1 MGSLF
6 TYTQDDNDLRQKRTK
21 VIASGLTAVLLSGC
35 ALFTPYEP
43 ELKQGNFVKE
53 EQLQQL
59 QTGMSAEQ
67 VQFLLG
73 TPMLTGESPGDRWI
87 YPIHEDEGEYRHI
100 IVDFENGQVS
110 RISRSS

>member
-1 MGSLF
+1 MTALF
-6 TYTQDDNDLRQKRTK
+6 
-21 VIASGLTAVLLSGC
+21 LSGC

-59 QTGMSAEQ
+59 ETGMTADQ

-73 TPMLTGESPGDRWI
+73 TPMLTGESPENRWI
-87 YPIHEDEGEYRHI
+87 YPILEGEGDYRHI
-100 IVDFENGQVS
+100 VVEFDNGRVS

>member
-1 MGSLF
+1 MTALF
-6 TYTQDDNDLRQKRTK
+6 
-21 VIASGLTAVLLSGC
+21 LSGC

-59 QTGMSAEQ
+59 ETGMSADQ

-73 TPMLTGESPGDRWI
+73 TPMLTGESPENRWI
-87 YPIHEDEGEYRHI
+87 YPILEGEGDYRHI
-100 IVDFENGQVS
+100 IVEFDNGRVS